1 MKLPGGDYREAPRI
15 RRVVQWIFLLITLW
29 TGWRFVRF
37 VHFLQQGGAEVSR
50 PPGVE
55 AFLPI
60 SSLMSLKYWVL
71 TGDFNDIHPAGLVLF
86 LAFLLMAWLIKKSF
100 CSWVC
105 PVGLLSEYL
114 WRWGEKIFGKNFT
127 LPAWLDWPLRSL
139 KYLLLLFFAWGIF
152 VGMNA
157 DDLKAFLYGDYNR
170 VADIKMMLFFA
181 HISAF
186 SAGVILLLMV
196 LSVFIKNFWCR
207 YLCPYGALLGFFSM
221 FSPAKITRNP
231 DTCTDCMMCTE
242 ACPANIRVH
251 QKLRVVTDECT
262 ACLTC
267 TSVCPEP
274 DTLMLS
280 LSKKKRKPLSARAVA
295 WIILGIFVLFGVVAR
310 LTGHWHNNIPVQE
323 YKYRIHEINDPKYEH
338 TGGRKSQ
345 DTGYKIQETSLPA
358 GGRSQESRTTGD
370 EQRTMNA
377 IIP

>member
-1 MKLPGGDYREAPRI
+1 MNKKVFYVRKMNISGSGYKNSPRI
-15 RRVVQWIFLLITLW
+15 RLAVQIFFLVITLY

-37 VHFLQQGGAEVSR
+37 VQFLQQGGAEVPR

-60 SSLMSLKYWVL
+60 SSLMALKYWIL
-71 TGDFNDIHPAGLVLF
+71 TGDFNTIHPAGLVF
-86 LAFLLMAWLIKKSF
+86 FMVFLLMAWLLKKSF

-114 WRWGEKIFGKNFT
+114 WKGGEKIFGKNLT

-139 KYLLLLFFAWGIF
+139 KYLLLIFFAWGIL

-157 DDLKAFLYGDYNR
+157 TELGKFIYGDYNR
-170 VADIKMMLFFA
+170 VADIKMLLFFV

-186 SAGVILLLMV
+186 SLGVILLLAL

-207 YLCPYGALLGFFSM
+207 YLCPYGALFGFFSM

-231 DTCTDCMMCTE
+231 DTCTDCMKCTE
-242 ACPANIRVH
+242 ACPSHIKVH
-251 QKLRVVTDECT
+251 EKLRVQTDECT

-274 DTLMLS
+274 DTLLFAAG
-280 LSKKKRKPLSARAVA
+280 KKRKKPLSAGLVA
-295 WIILGIFVLFGVVAR
+295 ALIIGMFLLFTGMAR
-310 LTGHWHNNIPVQE
+310 LTGHWHNGIPTRE
-323 YKYRIHEINDPKYEH
+323 YQYRIHQLDEPQYKH
-338 TGGRKSQ
+338 TGEG
-345 DTGYKIQETSLPA
+345 
-358 GGRSQESRTTGD
+358 
-370 EQRTMNA
+370 
-377 IIP
+377 

>member
-1 MKLPGGDYREAPRI
+1 MC
-15 RRVVQWIFLLITLW
+15 LLIKCYGMSRKKALYIQKLNPSDYKRSPGIRVAIQFFFLIATLY
-29 TGWRFVRF
+29 TGWRFIRF

-60 SSLMSLKYWVL
+60 SSLMSLKYWIL
-71 TGDFNDIHPAGLVLF
+71 TGDFNSVHPAGLVLF
-86 LAFLLMAWLIKKSF
+86 ILFLLMAWGIKKSF

-114 WRWGEKIFGKNFT
+114 WKWGEKIFGKNFT

-139 KYLLLLFFAWGIF
+139 KYLILIFFAWGIF
-152 VGMNA
+152 FGMNA
-157 DDLKAFLYGDYNR
+157 ADLKAFLYGDYNR
-170 VADIKMMLFFA
+170 VADIKMLMFFA

-186 SAGVILLLMV
+186 SLGVILLLMV
-196 LSVFIKNFWCR
+196 LSVFVKNFWCR
-207 YLCPYGALLGFFSM
+207 YLCPYGALLGFVSM

-231 DTCTDCMMCTE
+231 DTCTDCMKCTE
-242 ACPANIRVH
+242 ACPAHIRVH
-251 QKLRVVTDECT
+251 EKIRVRTDECT

-295 WIILGIFVLFGVVAR
+295 WIILLSFVLFTALAR
-310 LTGHWHNNIPVQE
+310 LTGHWQNNIPVKEYQE
-323 YKYRIHEINDPKYEH
+323 RIHHLDDPVYEH
-338 TGGRKSQ
+338 TQ
-345 DTGYKIQETSLPA
+345 
-358 GGRSQESRTTGD
+358 
-370 EQRTMNA
+370 
-377 IIP
+377 